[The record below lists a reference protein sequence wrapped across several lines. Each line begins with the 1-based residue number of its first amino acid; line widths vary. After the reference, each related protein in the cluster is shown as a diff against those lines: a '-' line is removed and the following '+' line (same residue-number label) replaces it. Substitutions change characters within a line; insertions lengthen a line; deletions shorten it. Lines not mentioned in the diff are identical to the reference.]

1 MSRRNRRRRA
11 RKSAD
16 QAALIMEE
24 EVAKRFRF
32 TADVL
37 KVDAELGIVFGW
49 GVICK
54 EDGED
59 YFDVQGDNADENG
72 LIEASAD
79 FMEHSR
85 VTKEMHRGGERG
97 GGVVFA
103 FPLTT
108 DIAKAFGI
116 VTDTTGLMIGIRPD
130 TEMLEKFKS
139 GELRGFSIGGIR
151 LEDEEVP
158 E

>member
-11 RKSAD
+11 KKAAD
-16 QAALIMEE
+16 QAVMEKA
-24 EVAKRFRF
+24 VSNRFRF

-37 KVDAELGIVFGW
+37 KVDEGLGIVFGW

-54 EDGED
+54 ESGED
-59 YFDVQGDNADENG
+59 YFDVQGDNADEDG
-72 LIEASAD
+72 LVEASAD

-108 DIAKAFGI
+108 DIAKAFGV
-116 VTDTTGLMIGIRPD
+116 VTETTGLMIGIRPD

>member
-11 RKSAD
+11 RKAAD
-16 QAALIMEE
+16 QSAAIVEK
-24 EVAKRFRF
+24 EVKKRFQF
-32 TADVL
+32 SEIL
-37 KVDAELGIVFGW
+37 KIDDELGIVFGW

-54 EDGED
+54 EAGED
-59 YFDVQGDNADENG
+59 YFDVQGDNADEDG

-108 DIAKAFGI
+108 DIAKAFEI
-116 VTDTTGLMIGIRPD
+116 VTETTGLMIGIRPD